1 MLTVGRNAQKLKK
14 KTYKTSKL
22 LLTSYLIFPT
32 SMIDHE
38 HIVQVSLPIL
48 ILLWPAQVD
57 CHGAG
62 GGLVLEHVGAPG
74 VVRQDAAVQQ
84 TAIPAM

>member
-1 MLTVGRNAQKLKK
+1 
-14 KTYKTSKL
+14 
-22 LLTSYLIFPT
+22 
-32 SMIDHE
+32 MIDHE

-48 ILLWPAQVD
+48 ILLRPAQVD

-62 GGLVLEHVGAPG
+62 GGLVPEHVSSPG

>member
-1 MLTVGRNAQKLKK
+1 
-14 KTYKTSKL
+14 
-22 LLTSYLIFPT
+22 
-32 SMIDHE
+32 MIDHE
-38 HIVQVSLPIL
+38 HIGQMSLSIF
-48 ILLWPAQVD
+48 ILLRPAQVD

-84 TAIPAM
+84 TAIPTM